1 MRKNSIK
8 NIRINEEVM
17 RELSNIIRGEI
28 KDPRINPMTSVVA
41 VEVAPDLKTA
51 KAYISVLGD
60 EKSQQDTIAGLRS
73 AEGFIRRSLDEILA
87 GKKSV
92 GLAGHVRPDGDCVG
106 STLGVYNYIRK
117 YYPDVDVRLYL
128 EPIPN
133 IFKFLNFSSEIR
145 SDYEESVVFDLFIAM
160 DCGDEK
166 RLGNAA
172 RYFQEAKHTAC
183 IDHHVSN
190 QSFAEENYIFPD
202 ASSTCE
208 LICELLDTEKI
219 TKEIAECL
227 YTGMVTDTGVFQYS
241 CTSSSTMN
249 MAGMLMDKGIDF
261 TKIVDEAFNQ
271 KTYNQNRAMGQALLS
286 SRLRLGGRVVTSFLT
301 LEEMHALEVLP
312 KHMEG
317 IVEQMRNTK
326 DVELAVF
333 LYENED
339 HTFKVSFRV
348 NGAFDAASLA
358 MHFGGGGHV
367 KAAGC
372 TVEGP
377 AEEAIERIL
386 AEVEKRL

>member
-1 MRKNSIK
+1 MI
-8 NIRINEEVM
+8 
-17 RELSNIIRGEI
+17 
-28 KDPRINPMTSVVA
+28 
-41 VEVAPDLKTA
+41 
-51 KAYISVLGD
+51 
-60 EKSQQDTIAGLRS
+60 
-73 AEGFIRRSLDEILA
+73 SLDSYLDGITTVA
-87 GKKSV
+87 IS
-92 GLAGHVRPDGDCVG
+92 GHIRPDGDCVG
-106 STLGVYNYIRK
+106 SCLAVYNYICDN
-117 YYPDVDVRLYL
+117 YPTIMADLYL
-128 EPIPN
+128 EPIPE
-133 IFKFLNFSSEIR
+133 KFLFLKNADKIR
-145 SDYEESVVFDLFIAM
+145 HMKSTDGKKEYDLFIAL
-160 DCGDEK
+160 DCGDVD
-166 RLGNAA
+166 RLGLSGQ
-172 RYFQEAKHTAC
+172 YFEVAKSTFC
-183 IDHHVSN
+183 VDHHISN
-190 QSFAEENYIFPD
+190 QSFADFNYIFPN
-202 ASSTCE
+202 ASSTSE
-208 LICELLDTEKI
+208 LVYQLMDESRI
-219 TKEIAECL
+219 TKEIAECIYL
-227 YTGMVTDTGVFQYS
+227 GIVHDTGVFQYS